1 MINLV
6 VLDIDGVLNRQHF
19 GKDDN
24 ERFGFADDC
33 VQNLKFILDSVPYCK
48 ILVSSAWRKFIY
60 EDIHLDPK
68 IPWREV
74 LANKLGVD
82 MSIFI
87 GDTPELFGNGET
99 RADEIAKWL
108 ADNKE
113 VGVGAFVILDDEV
126 SCYKSSF
133 PNNIVDCD
141 ILNGTG
147 LSKAKAKEAVWILTK
162 SGRDKPMDERT
173 FFISDTHFFHA
184 NIIKYCNRPFASVE
198 EMNEKLIENWNSVV
212 GKDDLV
218 WHLGDFV
225 FGKDKIGRSK
235 EILSRLNGKVNLVLG
250 NHDLQGH
257 DSIKQYYDAGFN
269 RVYDKPVLINNF
281 FILSHEPIQ
290 WVKDGDPYA
299 NIYGHVHDME
309 VYKTFTKNTCCVC
322 VERWDYKPIPWKEIE
337 KHFIKG
343 HDE

>member
-1 MINLV
+1 MVNIIF
-6 VLDIDGVLNRQHF
+6 LDIDGVLNGNKLEGESNKF
-19 GKDDN
+19 GL
-24 ERFGFADDC
+24 ADIC
-33 VQNLKFILDSVPYCK
+33 IENLKTIIREVPYCK
-48 ILVSSAWRKFIY
+48 IVVCSSWRKLVY
-60 EDIHLDPK
+60 EGIHVSK
-68 IPWREV
+68 NIPWRHV
-74 LANKLGVD
+74 LADKLEASTD
-82 MSIFI
+82 IFI
-87 GDTPELFGNGET
+87 GDTPELYGHSET
-99 RADEIAKWL
+99 RADEIAAWL
-108 ADNKE
+108 SSNRDL
-113 VGVGAFVILDDEV
+113 GIGSFVILDDEA
-126 SCYKSSF
+126 SCYKKSF

-141 ILNGTG
+141 INAG
-147 LSKAKAKEAVWILTK
+147 LGLTKSLAKVAIWILTK
-162 SGRDKPMDERT
+162 SGRDKKMDEKT
-173 FFISDTHFFHA
+173 WFISDTHFFHA

-198 EMNEKLIENWNSVV
+198 EMNEKLIENWNNVV

-299 NIYGHVHDME
+299 SIYGHVHDME

-322 VERWDYKPIPWKEIE
+322 VERWNYKPIPWKEIE
-337 KHFIKG
+337 KHFMEG